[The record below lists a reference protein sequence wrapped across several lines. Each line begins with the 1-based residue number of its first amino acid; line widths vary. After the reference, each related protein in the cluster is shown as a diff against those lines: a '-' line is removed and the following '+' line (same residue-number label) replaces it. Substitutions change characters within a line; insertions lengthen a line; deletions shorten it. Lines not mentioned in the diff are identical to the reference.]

1 MCVGFVFL
9 IGKKLKISSSKLI
22 TLWVIGAHMFI
33 IFGVGVFQE
42 KASQTEMPERLTL
55 NLKKSPNNEV
65 MPQASQKTQSL
76 NLTNRRVELTSA
88 NEARHYELSVSPP
101 AVKNLRDRDVFIN
114 PKPTYPLLSRRMREQ
129 GAVHLK
135 LCIDELG
142 HVANIFLAKS
152 SGYQKLDRSAIETV
166 SEWRFSALE
175 SQNTPSSDCYHLPI
189 HFRLE
194 S

>member
-1 MCVGFVFL
+1 MCAGFVCL

-33 IFGVGVFQE
+33 IFGAGVFQE
-42 KASQTEMPERLTL
+42 RASQTGMPEKFTL

-65 MPQASQKTQSL
+65 IPQASQKTQSI
-76 NLTNRRVELTSA
+76 NLTSGHFESAPA
-88 NEARHYELSVSPP
+88 NEARHHELSVSPP
-101 AVKNLRDRDVFIN
+101 VVKNLRDRDVFIN

-135 LCIDELG
+135 LCIDERG